1 MRDLMTGQAPLA
13 DADLAELY
21 APPLD
26 AVSLG
31 AARTRGLWVRTN
43 LVTSLDG
50 AVTGPDGV
58 SGSLGTEPDARVF
71 GLLRA
76 LCDVV
81 LVGGSTARRE
91 AYRPVTVDPRWA
103 PFRTAAGLG
112 EEPPLLAVVSRS
124 GELGAELT
132 GADRVL
138 TVDARDGFAGVLQDL
153 RDAGHRV
160 VLCEGGPSIWQ
171 QLLTE
176 ELVDEWCQT
185 LAPTHI
191 GGDEGSLPGAVS
203 TPLRWELAGMLE
215 EDSVVLSRWRRSP
228 GA

>member
-1 MRDLMTGQAPLA
+1 MRDLMTGRGPLA

-103 PFRTAAGLG
+103 PFRTAAGLSEG
-112 EEPPLLAVVSRS
+112 PPVLAVVTRS
-124 GELGAELT
+124 GDLGPTLAPSRQVV
-132 GADRVL
+132 A
-138 TVDARDGFAGVLQDL
+138 VDGSAGLAGVLSDL
-153 RDAGHRV
+153 HAAGHRV
-160 VLCEGGPSIWQ
+160 VLCEGGPSLWQ
-171 QLLTE
+171 QLLAE
-176 ELVDEWCQT
+176 QLVDEWCQT
-185 LAPTHI
+185 LAPTHV
-191 GGDEGSLPGAVS
+191 GGDAGSLPRALP
-203 TPLRWELAGMLE
+203 TPASWGLAGLLE
-215 EDSVVLSRWRRSP
+215 EDSVLLSRWRQP
-228 GA
+228 HG